1 MDLFSF
7 PKPSASTEMKNLG
20 FIDGTGE
27 IVIDQTIYCRHFDEF
42 NANGYC
48 RIKMSDLVT
57 NIIVDHDGQ
66 IFDLP
71 ENFSCNEA
79 PDSFGLF
86 SAIHRPDRKLNSAWV
101 ADPNEQFGQ
110 GLRYIGRTNHYVMRL
125 DHTVAFERNASAL
138 GNGFYK
144 WDVFDPDTKRHRYGI
159 IDHTGQITAAPKYES
174 IERSDTG
181 QAFSVVKGRKFGVI
195 DAFGNEIVEIRH
207 PVTWPWDYSSTYD
220 GVAAVLNSSTA
231 RCQVF
236 DLKGVVERVNGKRG
250 RTYFLKSDGSP
261 AMRSGWG
268 RQKYLPA
275 DIEISGAADGMIA
288 FKKGGLWGYFDT
300 AGALVIPPKYHSV
313 SGFRSGLSRVFDSSE
328 DEEAGQFRYID
339 RKGDTI
345 AQNY

>member
-1 MDLFSF
+1 L
-7 PKPSASTEMKNLG
+7 
-20 FIDGTGE
+20 
-27 IVIDQTIYCRHFDEF
+27 Q
-42 NANGYC
+42 
-48 RIKMSDLVT
+48 
-57 NIIVDHDGQ
+57 
-66 IFDLP
+66 
-71 ENFSCNEA
+71 
-79 PDSFGLF
+79 
-86 SAIHRPDRKLNSAWV
+86 DRKLNSAWV

-159 IDHTGQITAAPKYES
+159 IDHTEQITVAPKYES

-195 DAFGNEIVEIRH
+195 DAFGSEIVEIRH

-220 GVAAVLNSSTA
+220 GVAAELNSSTA